1 MLMSIQGEYYSS
13 DYQLGLFEE
22 KDKQCKK
29 YGPNCGICSVIS
41 FSFQGCIK
49 SEKNLKNHIASR
61 MSYLKR
67 YVGGAVGEIVSL
79 EKPIKYLL
87 ITPEV
92 VEDDCKYK
100 RMMET
105 QSRNDTHRYIFFC
118 KDKESDELKKLL
130 PYNDLNHARATI
142 LNMMR
147 QDHYNPLIYYWLYDR
162 NTGKV
167 LRVRPKIDEVKT
179 TTRNENDLL
188 RIVPIYKFIY
198 YGYGEDNK

>member
-1 MLMSIQGEYYSS
+1 MLMSVQGEYYSS

-29 YGPNCGICSVIS
+29 LGPNSGILSVDS
-41 FSFQGCIK
+41 FSFQGSIK
-49 SEKNLKNHIASR
+49 SEKNLKNHIAAR

-67 YVGGAVGEIVSL
+67 YIGGAVGEIVCI
-79 EKPIKYLL
+79 EKPAKYLL

-92 VEDDCKYK
+92 VEEDCKYK

-105 QSRNDTHRYIFFC
+105 QSRNETHRYIFFT
-118 KDKESDELKKLL
+118 KTSDELNKLL
-130 PYNDLNHARATI
+130 PYNDLNQARATI

-147 QDHYNPLIYYWLYDR
+147 IDHYNPLLYYWLYDR
-162 NTGKV
+162 EKGKV
-167 LRVRPKIDEVKT
+167 LRVRMKIDEVKT

-188 RIVPIYKFIY
+188 KIVPIYKFIY
-198 YGYGEDNK
+198 YGYGNDNK